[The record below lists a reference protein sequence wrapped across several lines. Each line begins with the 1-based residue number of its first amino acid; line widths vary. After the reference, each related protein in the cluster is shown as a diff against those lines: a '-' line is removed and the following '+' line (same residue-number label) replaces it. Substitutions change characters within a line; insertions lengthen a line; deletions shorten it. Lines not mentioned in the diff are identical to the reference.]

1 MLVIRKEQMEAL
13 ENYAREKFK
22 DRMFQHVKEL
32 IQQDPEKH
40 GQMDDEEI
48 RDLVQKGIE
57 KAESYNIE
65 SEQYIEGYI
74 DLMVEIDPDFDEQED
89 MAWARSILDNEKL
102 SEGAKINFIRQQL
115 SEQEESADQTSD
127 SELTNLDDTSPDQ

>member
-13 ENYAREKFK
+13 ENYAREKFRE
-22 DRMFQHVKEL
+22 RMFQHVKEL
-32 IQQDPEKH
+32 VQQDPEKH

-48 RDLVQKGIE
+48 RELVQKGIE
-57 KAESYNIE
+57 KAEGYNIE

-74 DLMVEIDPDFDEQED
+74 DLMVEIDPGFDEQED